1 MESRVEQTRG
11 PLLPQLNA
19 NAQAS
24 RTHGAFARVG
34 TGTTGSSSAG
44 TSDLFSFGLVATQ
57 TLWDF
62 GAIERFRAA
71 GFTFEAQQATA
82 RATELQV
89 VLAVRRAYFAASA
102 QAALLKVAERTLENQ
117 QVHLKQIEGFVKAA
131 QRTGIDL
138 AQAQTAVASAQLQV
152 INARNGFRLACAS
165 LSQTV
170 GAQEPHAAQ
179 LEDAELPALENELAD
194 VGTLVKQALE
204 HRPELKALRQ
214 QQEAQVATVLGVRG
228 GWAPTLGATGSV
240 SEAGVALDNLGINW
254 SLGVSLTW
262 NLFNGLQTTG
272 LLSEAQYQAQLL
284 QGQLDAELLQ
294 VRVDV
299 EQARATIEDQLSAV
313 QAATTAVTAAKA
325 QLALAEGRYAAGVG
339 SVLELGDAQVQV
351 TTMESQLVQARL
363 TLFTARA
370 QLSAALGELP

>member
-1 MESRVEQTRG
+1 M
-11 PLLPQLNA
+11 
-19 NAQAS
+19 
-24 RTHGAFARVG
+24 
-34 TGTTGSSSAG
+34 
-44 TSDLFSFGLVATQ
+44 
-57 TLWDF
+57 
-62 GAIERFRAA
+62 
-71 GFTFEAQQATA
+71 
-82 RATELQV
+82 
-89 VLAVRRAYFAASA
+89 
-102 QAALLKVAERTLENQ
+102 
-117 QVHLKQIEGFVKAA
+117 
-131 QRTGIDL
+131 
-138 AQAQTAVASAQLQV
+138 
-152 INARNGFRLACAS
+152 
-165 LSQTV
+165 
-170 GAQEPHAAQ
+170 
-179 LEDAELPALENELAD
+179 
-194 VGTLVKQALE
+194 
-204 HRPELKALRQ
+204 
-214 QQEAQVATVLGVRG
+214 
-228 GWAPTLGATGSV
+228 
-240 SEAGVALDNLGINW
+240 ALDNLGINW

>member
-1 MESRVEQTRG
+1 
-11 PLLPQLNA
+11 
-19 NAQAS
+19 
-24 RTHGAFARVG
+24 
-34 TGTTGSSSAG
+34 
-44 TSDLFSFGLVATQ
+44 
-57 TLWDF
+57 
-62 GAIERFRAA
+62 
-71 GFTFEAQQATA
+71 
-82 RATELQV
+82 
-89 VLAVRRAYFAASA
+89 
-102 QAALLKVAERTLENQ
+102 
-117 QVHLKQIEGFVKAA
+117 
-131 QRTGIDL
+131 
-138 AQAQTAVASAQLQV
+138 
-152 INARNGFRLACAS
+152 
-165 LSQTV
+165 
-170 GAQEPHAAQ
+170 
-179 LEDAELPALENELAD
+179 LPALENELAD